1 MEVVFGGISSL
12 LYGVADF
19 LGGEGAKRVPAASVV
34 LWAGLVSFPIL
45 TVVAIVIGGETLV
58 SDYWLGALAGLSG
71 AVGLVALF
79 AGLSRGQAAAVAP
92 VSAALGATIPV
103 MVAVIGGE
111 RPSLLAWIGV
121 VAAIPAVLLCAWVAD
136 PGEVPG
142 GGFFYGV
149 VAGLG
154 FGGFT
159 TIFRL
164 TSEESNLLPL
174 IASRGASIVL
184 ILAIALLGYWKVT
197 GPRQVPFKLVATSG
211 LFDVTANVS
220 LLLAV
225 RAGSLA
231 LAAVASE
238 FYPAVTVLLARIVN
252 SERLLPRQ
260 IMGLVLA
267 LFSLTAIALG

>member
-45 TVVAIVIGGETLV
+45 TVVAIVIGGETLA

-267 LFSLTAIALG
+267 LLSLTAIALG

>member
-45 TVVAIVIGGETLV
+45 TVVAIVIGGDALA
-58 SDYWLGALAGLSG
+58 SDYWYGVMAGLSG

-103 MVAVIGGE
+103 IVAVIGGE
-111 RPSLLAWIGV
+111 RPSLLAWTGV
-121 VAAIPAVLLCAWVAD
+121 VAAFPAVMLCAWVAD
-136 PGEVPG
+136 PGDVPG

-184 ILAIALLGYWKVT
+184 ILAIALVGYWKVT

-252 SERLLPRQ
+252 SEHLLPRQ
-260 IMGLVLA
+260 SLGLVLA
-267 LFSLTAIALG
+267 LLSMTAIALG